1 MFVRRS
7 MIRRSHSAT
16 RRGGRFSA
24 DRVGAT
30 LVEFAIAA
38 NVLFMFVMGMLEFSR
53 AYGIR
58 HALRQACYEGC
69 RTGCTPGATVAEVRS
84 TAQGYLDLVGVVN
97 PTVTVTPTVID
108 SNTTEVT
115 VSIAATFRDSSWFTP
130 MFLGSAVI
138 RSTTTLQHENALFP
152 D

>member
-7 MIRRSHSAT
+7 STRRSRVSSA
-16 RRGGRFSA
+16 RPALSREERG
-24 DRVGAT
+24 GAT

-69 RTGCTPGATVAEVRS
+69 RTGCTPGATVAQVR
-84 TAQGYLDLVGVVN
+84 TAAQGFLNIMGVVS
-97 PTVTVTPTVID
+97 PTITVTPAVID

-130 MFLGSAVI
+130 MFLGNAVI